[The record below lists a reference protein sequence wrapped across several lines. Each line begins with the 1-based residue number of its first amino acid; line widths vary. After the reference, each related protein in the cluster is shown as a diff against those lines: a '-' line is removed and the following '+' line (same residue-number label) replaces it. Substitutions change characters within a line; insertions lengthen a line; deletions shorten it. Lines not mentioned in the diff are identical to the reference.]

1 MKKLFILL
9 VLILAFTN
17 VTSCGEAKPPE
28 RDYQVKTEFEFQ
40 SFKISIVGLILTVRY
55 FQILVT
61 FVFVPYKMIK
71 MKESK
76 YE

>member
-17 VTSCGEAKPPE
+17 VTSCGVAKPPE
-28 RDYQVKTEFEFQ
+28 RDNQIKTEFEFQ